1 MKKLV
6 LILGFVFS
14 LSFPV
19 FAENAVLSQETE
31 DSNAEPGY
39 NNEEPII
46 HKPNY
51 TEWPDYV
58 LSAVKKFKETLKTDN
73 PQLIAQNVVYPFSLG
88 WGVPSVQNEQEFIE
102 KYDIILPEYLRQ
114 YFIDTP
120 MKHWGSGG
128 NLGGVCLNYCPDAHL
143 TDEGK
148 IIWIKDS
155 EELNKYREEYIAKEK
170 QTIHPSLKNYNYNL
184 YTMETKDWLIRIDDM
199 EGLYEISTQID
210 IPNIYRFA
218 AWKKGKTISDE
229 PDIVIDQ
236 GHTEKDP
243 EFRYSPE
250 YYMFNNSEYHAIF
263 TNDPIGPMDHIP
275 YYIEIYK
282 NFCSE
287 TPIMIMK

>member
-1 MKKLV
+1 MKKFV
-6 LILGFVFS
+6 LSLGFVMA
-14 LSFPV
+14 LNTNV
-19 FAENAVLSQETE
+19 CAENIKDEQYHHY
-31 DSNAEPGY
+31 AERSD
-39 NNEEPII
+39 EILA
-46 HKPNY
+46 
-51 TEWPDYV
+51 T
-58 LSAVKKFKETLKTDN
+58 AQKFKDLLKTNN
-73 PQLIAQNVVYPFSLG
+73 PQQIAKNIVYPFSLG
-88 WGVPSVQNEQEFIE
+88 QGVPNVQNEQEFIE
-102 KYDIILPEYLRQ
+102 KYDIILPDYLRQ
-114 YFIDTP
+114 YFIDSPTEQ
-120 MKHWGSGG
+120 WGSGQ
-128 NLGGVCLNYCPDAHL
+128 NLGGICLNDCPDAHL
-143 TDEGK
+143 TDDGK

-170 QTIHPSLKNYNYNL
+170 QIIYPSLKNYNYNL

-199 EGLYEISTQID
+199 EGLYEVSTQID
-210 IPNIYRFA
+210 IPNIYRFT
-218 AWKKGKTISDE
+218 AWKKGKTISDK

-250 YYMFNNSEYHAIF
+250 YYVFNNSEYHAIF

>member
-1 MKKLV
+1 MRKFV
-6 LILGFVFS
+6 LILGFVMA
-14 LSFPV
+14 LNTNV
-19 FAENAVLSQETE
+19 CAEDIKDEQ
-31 DSNAEPGY
+31 Y
-39 NNEEPII
+39 
-46 HKPNY
+46 PNY
-51 TEWPDYV
+51 VEQSDEILAT
-58 LSAVKKFKETLKTDN
+58 AQKFKDMLKTNN

-88 WGVPSVQNEQEFIE
+88 WGVPSIHNEQEFIE
-102 KYDIILPEYLRQ
+102 KYDIILPGYLRQ
-114 YFIDTP
+114 YFIDSAAEQ
-120 MKHWGSGG
+120 WGSGQ
-128 NLGGVCLNYCPDAHL
+128 NLGGICLNDCPDAHL
-143 TDEGK
+143 TDDGK

-155 EELNKYREEYIAKEK
+155 EELKQYRTKYIEKEK

-199 EGLYEISTQID
+199 KGLYEVSTQID
-210 IPNIYRFA
+210 IPNIYRFT
-218 AWKKGKTISDE
+218 AWEKGKTISDK

-250 YYMFNNSEYHAIF
+250 YYVFNNSEYHAIF

>member
-1 MKKLV
+1 MKKFV
-6 LILGFVFS
+6 LIISICLW
-14 LSFPV
+14 SFWAVAEDKPV
-19 FAENAVLSQETE
+19 SEAYDDVEYYEHIKQS
-31 DSNAEPGY
+31 
-39 NNEEPII
+39 
-46 HKPNY
+46 
-51 TEWPDYV
+51 
-58 LSAVKKFKETLKTDN
+58 VKKFKDLLKTNN
-73 PQLIAQNVVYPFSLG
+73 PQLIAQNVVYPYSLG
-88 WGVPSVQNEQEFIE
+88 RGVLSVQNEQEFVE
-102 KYDIILPEYLRQ
+102 KYDIILPEYLRE
-114 YFIDTP
+114 YLINSP
-120 MKHWGSGG
+120 MDDWGSGG

-143 TDEGK
+143 TDDGK

-155 EELNKYREEYIAKEK
+155 EELEQYREEYIAKEK
-170 QTIHPSLKNYNYNL
+170 QTIHPSLRNYNYNL

-199 EGLYEISTQID
+199 EGLYEVSTQID

-250 YYMFNNSEYHAIF
+250 YYMFNNSKYHAIF

>member
-1 MKKLV
+1 MKKFV
-6 LILGFVFS
+6 LSLGFVMA
-14 LSFPV
+14 LNTNV
-19 FAENAVLSQETE
+19 CAENIKDEQYPHY
-31 DSNAEPGY
+31 AERSD
-39 NNEEPII
+39 EILA
-46 HKPNY
+46 
-51 TEWPDYV
+51 T
-58 LSAVKKFKETLKTDN
+58 AQKFKDLLKTNN

-88 WGVPSVQNEQEFIE
+88 WGVPSIHNEQEFIE

-114 YFIDTP
+114 YFIDSPTEQ
-120 MKHWGSGG
+120 WGSGQ
-128 NLGGVCLNYCPDAHL
+128 NLGGICLNDCPDAHL
-143 TDEGK
+143 TDDGK

-155 EELNKYREEYIAKEK
+155 EELNKYRKEYIAKEK
-170 QTIHPSLKNYNYNL
+170 QIIHPSLKNYNYNL
-184 YTMETKDWLIRIDDM
+184 YTIETKDWLIRIDDM
-199 EGLYEISTQID
+199 KGLYEVSTQID
-210 IPNIYRFA
+210 IPNIYRFT
-218 AWKKGKTISDE
+218 AWKKGKTISDK

-250 YYMFNNSEYHAIF
+250 YYVFNNSEYHAIF

>member
-6 LILGFVFS
+6 LILGLFVT
-14 LSFPV
+14 LNTNV
-19 FAENAVLSQETE
+19 WAEEIKDELYPHY
-31 DSNAEPGY
+31 AEQSDK
-39 NNEEPII
+39 II
-46 HKPNY
+46 P
-51 TEWPDYV
+51 TV
-58 LSAVKKFKETLKTDN
+58 QKFKDLLKTDN

-102 KYDIILPEYLRQ
+102 KYDIILPQYLRQ
-114 YFIDTP
+114 YFIDSP
-120 MKHWGSGG
+120 IKNWGSGE
-128 NLGGVCLNYCPDAHL
+128 NLGGICLNDCPDAHL
-143 TDEGK
+143 TDDGEMLSV
-148 IIWIKDS
+148 KDS
-155 EELNKYREEYIAKEK
+155 EELKRYREEYIAKEK
-170 QTIHPSLKNYNYNL
+170 QIIHPSLKNYNYNL

-199 EGLYEISTQID
+199 EGLYEVSTQID
-210 IPNIYRFA
+210 IPNTYRFA

-250 YYMFNNSEYHAIF
+250 YYVFNNSEYHVIF